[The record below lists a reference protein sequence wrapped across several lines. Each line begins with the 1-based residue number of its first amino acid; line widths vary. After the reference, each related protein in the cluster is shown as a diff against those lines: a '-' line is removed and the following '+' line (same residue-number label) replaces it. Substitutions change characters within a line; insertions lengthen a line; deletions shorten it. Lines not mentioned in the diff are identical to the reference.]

1 MTIMPAKLNW
11 WYESVIDW
19 MLANPHQTLRDC
31 ASEFNV
37 TPTWIYVLTKS
48 QSFRDAIRDRREQHN
63 FMLSTGIIDKT
74 AAVADMALDLLAE
87 RLCATGDTLPVKTL
101 SEVADTALSR
111 LGYGSNGGSQGR
123 NPSVQQ
129 TQVNVY
135 VDADLL
141 AEARSALRAKQD
153 SLGLPPPP
161 MEPMPSN
168 APVIDGSTDDTFS
181 LEPLNNP

>member
-1 MTIMPAKLNW
+1 MPAKLNW

-19 MLANPHQTLRDC
+19 MLANPHRTLRDC

-74 AAVADMALDLLAE
+74 AAVADMALDLLSQ
-87 RLCATGDTLPVKTL
+87 RLCETGDTLPVKTL

-111 LGYGSNGGSQGR
+111 LGYGSNSNTGR
-123 NPSVQQ
+123 NPMAQQ
-129 TQVNVY
+129 TQVNVF
-135 VDADLL
+135 VDATLL
-141 AEARSALRAKQD
+141 AEARSTLRAKQD
-153 SLGLPPPP
+153 SLGLPPRPT
-161 MEPMPSN
+161 ELVPSE
-168 APVIDGSTDDTFS
+168 APVIDGTLDDTFS
-181 LEPLNNP
+181 LEPLDSPGA

>member
-1 MTIMPAKLNW
+1 MPAKLNW

-19 MLANPHQTLRDC
+19 MLANPHRTLRDC

-74 AAVADMALDLLAE
+74 AAVADMALDLLSE

-101 SEVADTALSR
+101 SEVADTAMSR
-111 LGYGSNGGSQGR
+111 LGYGSNGGAGNSR
-123 NPSVQQ
+123 NPMAQQ
-129 TQVNVY
+129 TQVNVF
-135 VDADLL
+135 VDANLL
-141 AEARSALRAKQD
+141 AEARSALQAKQD

-161 MEPMPSN
+161 VDYIPSE
-168 APVIDGSTDDTFS
+168 APVIDGSADDTFS
-181 LEPLNNP
+181 LEPLDGA